1 MKTRIIEI
9 IATVVAFVAG
19 GLLLACH
26 AQKPADNIVR
36 LKQKFESCK
45 MLEVGQEYNCIIQV
59 PDFLQQQPT
68 DELYTQR
75 YIYDDEAS
83 GMRFGVSSYV
93 TDAEGLDAETAAK
106 EFTQGTTPLFTEIG
120 ADYYI
125 IEGFIEGSNV
135 YVDLEKTFFVG
146 EYCLSLHFFYPKAY
160 SWAAQRYIDVVK
172 AWDPFPEE

>member
-1 MKTRIIEI
+1 
-9 IATVVAFVAG
+9 
-19 GLLLACH
+19 
-26 AQKPADNIVR
+26 
-36 LKQKFESCK
+36 
-45 MLEVGQEYNCIIQV
+45 
-59 PDFLQQQPT
+59 
-68 DELYTQR
+68 
-75 YIYDDEAS
+75 
-83 GMRFGVSSYV
+83 MRFGVSSYV
-93 TDAEGLDAETAAK
+93 TDVEGLDAETAAK

-160 SWAAQRYIDVVK
+160 SRAAQRYIDVVK